1 MEDETRKSA
10 SFDEQSLQQLSV
22 RNGTLRSM
30 ALALDPTK
38 LVPDL
43 LELDIKPWFRT
54 VVSRKHARG
63 LVRFD
68 SRGLHDLKG
77 RLPHSRVRSP
87 CLPAGFQL
95 WKTVHSCESVWK
107 HIHPYRQQGIAPDHP
122 SARGR
127 SLQ

>member
-38 LVPDL
+38 LVPEL

-54 VVSRKHARG
+54 VVSRKPARG
-63 LVRFD
+63 LVQF
-68 SRGLHDLKG
+68 H
-77 RLPHSRVRSP
+77 
-87 CLPAGFQL
+87 
-95 WKTVHSCESVWK
+95 
-107 HIHPYRQQGIAPDHP
+107 
-122 SARGR
+122 
-127 SLQ
+127 